1 MKRKCDQKMKVRIL
15 ALYQCCKFD
24 ALAQNAEKNLTLVFG
39 KDKMSA
45 GSRHSSYVNY
55 CNMSEKCLH
64 N

>member
-1 MKRKCDQKMKVRIL
+1 MKVRIL